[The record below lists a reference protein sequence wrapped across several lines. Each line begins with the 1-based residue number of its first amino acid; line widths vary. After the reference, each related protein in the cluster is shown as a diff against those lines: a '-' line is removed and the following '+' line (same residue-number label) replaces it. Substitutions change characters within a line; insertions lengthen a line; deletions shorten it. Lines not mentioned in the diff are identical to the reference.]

1 MCELRSKYSNVVYY
15 SEIRWVRGGKTL
27 QDMFALKEE
36 VQSFMQSKGKPVLEF
51 RDSAMDV

>member
-1 MCELRSKYSNVVYY
+1 MSELRSKYSNVAYY
-15 SEIRWVRGGKTL
+15 SEIRWVRGGKML

-51 RDSAMDV
+51 RDSTMGV